1 MKRKTKITEEKV
13 QQILAE
19 QLGNISEDGAANLP
33 SISTMRRNIRKV
45 REDDNSSQIPV
56 NLENTP
62 VLSNEYQLI
71 KSGEPFLTMVKGIQ
85 KGCLSLLKRS
95 MYASFQSRNTG
106 LLMKDL
112 ESNQKVFF
120 QYILSMH
127 SNTEKF
133 SRTSLAYCQTKL
145 KQRASYF
152 KVKLIVFGGKVKTLA
167 ILYLILKDS

>member
-56 NLENTP
+56 NLENTL

-71 KSGEPFLTMVKGIQ
+71 KSGE
-85 KGCLSLLKRS
+85 LKRS

-106 LLMKDL
+106 LLMEDL
-112 ESNQKVFF
+112 ESNQKFFF

-152 KVKLIVFGGKVKTLA
+152 TVKLIVFGGKVKTLT
-167 ILYLILKDS
+167 ILYLILKGS